1 MRLTDASVAIRPRTP
16 WEAIDLGVLLA
27 QRHRA
32 LLMTS
37 WAFVTLPV
45 FALLTLLLWDYPSVS
60 ILVFWWLK
68 PAYERLPLLILSQ
81 ALFGSTPSLKQAL
94 KSFPSALKPQ
104 LIATLTWRRLS
115 LSRSFYQPV
124 QQLEGL
130 DGLPRAQRIAV
141 LGQKDSRAARLLT
154 ALGSTFEMTFWI
166 GLMVLFYAMIPP
178 QIEADWS
185 WRSLLDIEGEWNW
198 LEHLTNGFYALVLIV
213 WGPVYVSCGFSLYLN
228 RRTALEAWD
237 IELGFRKLR
246 ERVLGSAVALL
257 FGGVLALTL
266 LPSSAMAESAANQ
279 LMAAPSMA
287 DETPS
292 ESGNSCPLP
301 PLDNPQ
307 TDEDVAPPD
316 SPRLL
321 NQPLTSQASQNAIH
335 SVLEQPPFK
344 NPKPVSGWRIAQPAY
359 DAKHDAKSAETPNWL
374 ARLVV
379 GALNLG
385 KTLSTVFGA
394 MLWTLLGLTV
404 AWVIWRYRAWFAT
417 FVDKSPRKAI
427 APRDTPHQLF
437 GLQVRAETLPT
448 DVAGAAERLWQQSPR
463 EALSLLYRAL
473 LSRLLTD
480 YQLPLKSA
488 DTEGQILA
496 RIAELKQPSLDD
508 FSHELTHHW
517 QNLAY
522 GHQVPP
528 DHARQALCSGWRK
541 LFAQEART

>member
-1 MRLTDASVAIRPRTP
+1 MRLTDASVVIRPRTP
-16 WEAIDLGVLLA
+16 WEALDLGVLLA

-37 WAFVTLPV
+37 WAIVTLPI
-45 FALLTLLLWDYPSVS
+45 FALLTLLLWDYPSVAV
-60 ILVFWWLK
+60 LVFWWLK

-81 ALFGSTPSLKQAL
+81 ALFGPAPSLRQAL

-104 LIATLTWRRLS
+104 LLASLTWRRLS

-130 DGLPRAQRIAV
+130 DGLSRAQRIAV
-141 LGQKDSRAARLLT
+141 LGQKDPRAARLLT
-154 ALGSTFEMTFWI
+154 ALGSTLEMTFWI

-213 WGPVYVSCGFSLYLN
+213 WGPVYVSCGFALYLN
-228 RRTALEAWD
+228 RRTTLEAWD

-246 ERVLGSAVALL
+246 QRVLGSALAVLL
-257 FGGVLALTL
+257 GGILVLTL
-266 LPSSAMAESAANQ
+266 LPSAVMAESAANQ
-279 LMAAPSMA
+279 WTADQSMA
-287 DETPS
+287 DEIPS

-335 SVLEQPPFK
+335 AVLEQPPFK
-344 NPKPVSGWRIAQPAY
+344 NPKPVSGWRIAQPAD

-379 GALNLG
+379 GALNVG
-385 KTLSTVFGA
+385 KTLSAVFGA
-394 MLWTLLGLTV
+394 LLWTLLGLTV
-404 AWVIWRYRAWFAT
+404 AWVIWRYRTWFAT
-417 FVDKSPRKAI
+417 FVGKSPRKAT
-427 APRDTPHQLF
+427 ATRDIPHQLF

-448 DVAGAAERLWQQSPR
+448 DVADAAERLWQQSPR

-508 FSHELTHHW
+508 FSHELTRHW

-528 DHARQALCSGWRK
+528 DQARHTLCSGWRK
-541 LFAQEART
+541 LFAPGAGA

>member
-1 MRLTDASVAIRPRTP
+1 MRLTDASVVIRPRTP
-16 WEAIDLGVLLA
+16 WEAIDLGILLA

-37 WAFVTLPV
+37 WAIVTLPI
-45 FALLTLLLWDYPSVS
+45 FALLTLLLWDYPSWAV
-60 ILVFWWLK
+60 LVFWWLK
-68 PAYERLPLLILSQ
+68 PAYERLPLLIVSQ

-104 LIATLTWRRLS
+104 LLASLTWRRLS

-130 DGLPRAQRIAV
+130 DGLLRAQRMAV
-141 LGQKDSRAARLLT
+141 LGRKDSRAARLLT
-154 ALGSTFEMTFWI
+154 ALGSTLEMTFWI

-228 RRTALEAWD
+228 RRTTLEAWD
-237 IELGFRKLR
+237 IELAFRKLR
-246 ERVLGSAVALL
+246 ERIPGSALALL
-257 FGGVLALTL
+257 LAGILMLTS
-266 LPSSAMAESAANQ
+266 LPSSVMAASAANQ
-279 LMAAPSMA
+279 WMA
-287 DETPS
+287 DQPTTEQIPS

-307 TDEDVAPPD
+307 TAEDVAPPD

-321 NQPLTSQASQNAIH
+321 NQALSSQASQNAIH
-335 SVLEQPPFK
+335 SVLEHPPFK
-344 NPKPVSGWRIAQPAY
+344 NPKPVSGWRIAQP
-359 DAKHDAKSAETPNWL
+359 KHDGKHDPESAETPSWV

-379 GALNLG
+379 SLLNAG

-394 MLWTLLGLTV
+394 LLWTLLGLTV
-404 AWVIWRYRAWFAT
+404 AWVIWRYRAWLTT
-417 FVDKSPRKAI
+417 FVGKSPRKAT
-427 APRDTPHQLF
+427 APQDIPHQLF
-437 GLQVRAETLPT
+437 GLQVRAESLPG
-448 DVAGAAERLWQQSPR
+448 DVADAAERLWQQSPR

-508 FSHELTHHW
+508 FSQELTRHW

-522 GHQVPP
+522 GHQMPP
-528 DHARQALCSGWRK
+528 DQARGTLCSGWRK
-541 LFAQEART
+541 LFAPGAGA

>member
-1 MRLTDASVAIRPRTP
+1 MRLTDASVVIRPRTS

-37 WAFVTLPV
+37 WAIVTLPV
-45 FALLTLLLWDYPSVS
+45 FALLTLLLWDYPSVAV
-60 ILVFWWLK
+60 LVFWWLK

-81 ALFGSTPSLKQAL
+81 ALFGSAPSLRQAL

-104 LIATLTWRRLS
+104 LIASLTWRRLS

-154 ALGSTFEMTFWI
+154 ALGSTLEMTFWI

-213 WGPVYVSCGFSLYLN
+213 WGPVYVSCGFALYLN

-237 IELGFRKLR
+237 IELGFRNLR
-246 ERVLGSAVALL
+246 QRVLGSALALL
-257 FGGVLALTL
+257 LGGFFALTL
-266 LPSSAMAESAANQ
+266 LPSSV
-279 LMAAPSMA
+279 MAASASNQVMP
-287 DETPS
+287 EEIPS

-307 TDEDVAPPD
+307 TDEDATPPD

-335 SVLEQPPFK
+335 AVLEQPPFK
-344 NPKPVSGWRIAQPAY
+344 NPKPVSGWRIAQP
-359 DAKHDAKSAETPNWL
+359 KHDAQSAETPNWL

-379 GALNLG
+379 GLLNTG
-385 KTLSTVFGA
+385 KTLSAVFGA
-394 MLWTLLGLTV
+394 LLWALLGITV

-417 FVDKSPRKAI
+417 FVGKSPPKAT
-427 APRDTPHQLF
+427 APQDIPHQLF

-448 DVAGAAERLWQQSPR
+448 DVADAAERLWQQSPR

-496 RIAELKQPSLDD
+496 RIAELKQPPLDD
-508 FSHELTHHW
+508 FSHELTRHW

-522 GHQVPP
+522 GHRLPP
-528 DHARQALCSGWRK
+528 DQARQTLCSGWRK
-541 LFAQEART
+541 LFAQGAGA

>member
-1 MRLTDASVAIRPRTP
+1 MRLTDASVVIRPRTS

-37 WAFVTLPV
+37 WAIVTLPV
-45 FALLTLLLWDYPSVS
+45 FALLTLLLWDYPSVAV
-60 ILVFWWLK
+60 LVFWWLK

-81 ALFGSTPSLKQAL
+81 ALFGSAPSLRQAL

-104 LIATLTWRRLS
+104 LIASLTWRRLS

-154 ALGSTFEMTFWI
+154 ALGSTLEMTFWI

-213 WGPVYVSCGFSLYLN
+213 WGPVYVSCGFALYLN

-237 IELGFRKLR
+237 IELGFRNLR
-246 ERVLGSAVALL
+246 QRVLGSALALL
-257 FGGVLALTL
+257 LGGFFALTL
-266 LPSSAMAESAANQ
+266 LPSSV
-279 LMAAPSMA
+279 MAASASIQSMP
-287 DETPS
+287 EEIPS

-335 SVLEQPPFK
+335 AVLEQPPFK
-344 NPKPVSGWRIAQPAY
+344 NPKPVSGWRIAQP
-359 DAKHDAKSAETPNWL
+359 KHDAQSAETPNWL

-379 GALNLG
+379 GLLNTG
-385 KTLSTVFGA
+385 KTLSAVFGA
-394 MLWTLLGLTV
+394 LLWALLGIMV

-417 FVDKSPRKAI
+417 FVGKSPPKAT
-427 APRDTPHQLF
+427 APQDIPHQLF

-448 DVAGAAERLWQQSPR
+448 DVADAAERLWQQSPR

-496 RIAELKQPSLDD
+496 RIAELKQPPLDD
-508 FSHELTHHW
+508 FSHELTRHW

-522 GHQVPP
+522 GHRLPP
-528 DHARQALCSGWRK
+528 DQARQTLCSGWRK
-541 LFAQEART
+541 LFAQGAGA

>member
-1 MRLTDASVAIRPRTP
+1 MRLTDASVVIRPRTS

-37 WAFVTLPV
+37 WAIVTLPV
-45 FALLTLLLWDYPSVS
+45 FALLTLLLWDYPSVAV
-60 ILVFWWLK
+60 LVFWWLK

-81 ALFGSTPSLKQAL
+81 ALFGSAPSLRQAL

-104 LIATLTWRRLS
+104 LIASLTWRRLS

-154 ALGSTFEMTFWI
+154 ALGSTLEMTFWI

-213 WGPVYVSCGFSLYLN
+213 WGPVYVSCGFALYLN

-237 IELGFRKLR
+237 IELGFRNLR
-246 ERVLGSAVALL
+246 QRVLGSALALL
-257 FGGVLALTL
+257 LGGFFALTL
-266 LPSSAMAESAANQ
+266 LPSSV
-279 LMAAPSMA
+279 MAASASIQSMP
-287 DETPS
+287 EEIPS

-335 SVLEQPPFK
+335 AVLEQPPFK
-344 NPKPVSGWRIAQPAY
+344 NPKPVSGWRIAQP
-359 DAKHDAKSAETPNWL
+359 KHDAQSAETSNWL

-379 GALNLG
+379 GLLNTG
-385 KTLSTVFGA
+385 KTLSAVFGA
-394 MLWTLLGLTV
+394 LLWALLGITV

-417 FVDKSPRKAI
+417 FVGKSPPKAT
-427 APRDTPHQLF
+427 APQDIPHQLF

-448 DVAGAAERLWQQSPR
+448 DVADAAERLWQQSPR

-496 RIAELKQPSLDD
+496 RIAELKQPPLDD
-508 FSHELTHHW
+508 FSHELTRHW

-522 GHQVPP
+522 GHRLPP
-528 DHARQALCSGWRK
+528 DQARQTLCSGWRK
-541 LFAQEART
+541 LFAQGAGA

>member
-1 MRLTDASVAIRPRTP
+1 MRLTDASVVIRPRTS
-16 WEAIDLGVLLA
+16 WEAIDLGVLMA

-37 WAFVTLPV
+37 WAIVTLPV
-45 FALLTLLLWDYPSVS
+45 FALLTLLLWDYPSVAV
-60 ILVFWWLK
+60 LVFWWLK

-81 ALFGSTPSLKQAL
+81 ALFGSAPSLRQAL

-104 LIATLTWRRLS
+104 LIASLTWRRLS

-154 ALGSTFEMTFWI
+154 ALGSTLEMTFWI

-213 WGPVYVSCGFSLYLN
+213 WGPVYVSCGFALYLN

-237 IELGFRKLR
+237 IELGFRNLR
-246 ERVLGSAVALL
+246 QRVLGSALALL
-257 FGGVLALTL
+257 LGGFFALTL
-266 LPSSAMAESAANQ
+266 LPSSV
-279 LMAAPSMA
+279 MAASASNQVMP
-287 DETPS
+287 EEIPS

-307 TDEDVAPPD
+307 TDEDATPPD

-335 SVLEQPPFK
+335 AVLEQPPFK
-344 NPKPVSGWRIAQPAY
+344 NPKPVSGWRIAQP
-359 DAKHDAKSAETPNWL
+359 KHDAQSAETPNWL

-379 GALNLG
+379 GLLNTG
-385 KTLSTVFGA
+385 KTLSAVFGA
-394 MLWTLLGLTV
+394 LLWTLLGITV
-404 AWVIWRYRAWFAT
+404 AWVIWRYRTWFAT
-417 FVDKSPRKAI
+417 FVGKSPPKAT
-427 APRDTPHQLF
+427 APQDIPHQLF

-448 DVAGAAERLWQQSPR
+448 DVADAAERLWQQSPR

-496 RIAELKQPSLDD
+496 RIAELKQPPLDD
-508 FSHELTHHW
+508 FSHELTRHW

-522 GHQVPP
+522 GHRLPP
-528 DHARQALCSGWRK
+528 DQARQTLCSGWRK
-541 LFAQEART
+541 LFAQGAGA

>member
-1 MRLTDASVAIRPRTP
+1 MRLTDTSVVIRPRTP

-37 WAFVTLPV
+37 WAIVTLPI
-45 FALLTLLLWDYPSVS
+45 FALLTLLLWDYPSVAV
-60 ILVFWWLK
+60 LVFWWLK

-81 ALFGSTPSLKQAL
+81 ALFDSAPSLSQAL
-94 KSFPSALKPQ
+94 KSYASALKPQ
-104 LIATLTWRRLS
+104 LIASLTWRRLS

-130 DGLPRAQRIAV
+130 DGLARAQRINV

-154 ALGSTFEMTFWI
+154 ALGSTLEMTFWI

-185 WRSLLDIEGEWNW
+185 WRSLLDVEGEWNW

-213 WGPVYVSCGFSLYLN
+213 WGPVYVSCGFALYLN

-246 ERVLGSAVALL
+246 QRVLGSALTFLL
-257 FGGVLALTL
+257 GGVLALTL
-266 LPSSAMAESAANQ
+266 LPSSSMAESASYA
-279 LMAAPSMA
+279 SMTDSSVA
-287 DETPS
+287 DEIPS
-292 ESGNSCPLP
+292 ESGYSCPLP

-307 TDEDVAPPD
+307 TDENVAPPD

-321 NQPLTSQASQNAIH
+321 NQTLTSQASQNAIH
-335 SVLEQPPFK
+335 AVLEQPPFK
-344 NPKPVSGWRIAQPAY
+344 NPKPVSGWRVAPPR
-359 DAKHDAKSAETPNWL
+359 HDARQDAQSAETPSWL

-379 GALNLG
+379 GLLNAG
-385 KTLSTVFGA
+385 KTLSAVFGA
-394 MLWTLLGLTV
+394 LLWTLLGLIV
-404 AWVIWRYRAWFAT
+404 VWVIWRYRAWFAT
-417 FVDKSPRKAI
+417 FVGKSPPKAA
-427 APRDTPHQLF
+427 APQDIPHQLF

-448 DVAGAAERLWQQSPR
+448 DVADAAERLWQQSPR
-463 EALSLLYRAL
+463 DALSLLYRAL

-480 YQLPLKSA
+480 YGLPLKSA

-496 RIAELKQPSLDD
+496 RIAELKQSSLDD
-508 FSHELTHHW
+508 FSHELTRHW

-522 GHQVPP
+522 GHQLPP
-528 DHARQALCSGWRK
+528 DQARQTLCSGWRK
-541 LFAQEART
+541 LFAPGAGA

>member
-1 MRLTDASVAIRPRTP
+1 MRLTDATVAIRPRTA

-37 WAFVTLPV
+37 WAIVTLPI
-45 FALLTLLLWDYPSVS
+45 FALLTLLLWDYPSVAVL
-60 ILVFWWLK
+60 IFWWLK

-81 ALFGSTPSLKQAL
+81 ALFGSTPSLRQAL
-94 KSFPSALKPQ
+94 KSFPAALKPQ
-104 LIATLTWRRLS
+104 LIASLTWRRLS

-130 DGLPRAQRIAV
+130 DGLLRAQRLTV
-141 LGQKDSRAARLLT
+141 LGRKDSRPARLLT
-154 ALGSTFEMTFWI
+154 ALGSTLEMTFWI
-166 GLMVLFYAMIPP
+166 GLMVLFYTMLPP

-213 WGPVYVSCGFSLYLN
+213 WGPVYVSCGFALYLN

-246 ERVLGSAVALL
+246 QRVLGSAMALL
-257 FGGVLALTL
+257 LGGVLALTL
-266 LPSSAMAESAANQ
+266 LPSSVMAEP
-279 LMAAPSMA
+279 APNPWMA
-287 DETPS
+287 DQSKADEIPS

-307 TDEDVAPPD
+307 KDEEVAPPD

-335 SVLEQPPFK
+335 AVLEQPPFK
-344 NPKPVSGWRIAQPAY
+344 NPKPVSGWRIAQPKH
-359 DAKHDAKSAETPNWL
+359 DARHDAKSAETPNWL

-379 GALNLG
+379 GTLNVG
-385 KTLSTVFGA
+385 KTLSTVFGVL
-394 MLWTLLGLTV
+394 LWTLVGITV
-404 AWVIWRYRAWFAT
+404 VWVIWRYRAWFAT
-417 FVDKSPRKAI
+417 FVGKSPPKAAAQQDI
-427 APRDTPHQLF
+427 PHQLF
-437 GLQVRAETLPT
+437 GLQVRAETLPV
-448 DVAGAAERLWQQSPR
+448 DVADAAEKLWQQSPR

-473 LSRLLTD
+473 LSRLLTE
-480 YQLPLKSA
+480 YRLPLKSA

-508 FSHELTHHW
+508 FSHELTRHW

-528 DHARQALCSGWRK
+528 DQARQTLCAGWRK
-541 LFAQEART
+541 LFAHGASA

>member
-1 MRLTDASVAIRPRTP
+1 MRLTDASVVIRPRTP

-37 WAFVTLPV
+37 WAIVTLPV
-45 FALLTLLLWDYPSVS
+45 FALITLLLWDYPSVAV
-60 ILVFWWLK
+60 LVFWWLK

-81 ALFGSTPSLKQAL
+81 ALFGSAPSLRQAL

-104 LIATLTWRRLS
+104 LIASLTWRRLS

-154 ALGSTFEMTFWI
+154 ALGSTLELTFWI

-213 WGPVYVSCGFSLYLN
+213 WGPVYVSCGFALYLN

-246 ERVLGSAVALL
+246 QRVMGSALALL
-257 FGGVLALTL
+257 LGGCLALTL
-266 LPSSAMAESAANQ
+266 LPSSALAESALNPS
-279 LMAAPSMA
+279 MTDPSMA
-287 DETPS
+287 DEIPG

-307 TDEDVAPPD
+307 TDENVASPD
-316 SPRLL
+316 SPRLR
-321 NQPLTSQASQNAIH
+321 NQLLTSQASQDAIH

-344 NPKPVSGWRIAQPAY
+344 NPKPVSGWRIAQPKQ
-359 DAKHDAKSAETPNWL
+359 DASHDARSAETLTWL

-379 GALNLG
+379 GLLNVG
-385 KTLSTVFGA
+385 KTLSTLFGA
-394 MLWTLLGLTV
+394 LLWTLVGLTV

-417 FVDKSPRKAI
+417 FVGKSPPKAI
-427 APRDTPHQLF
+427 APQDLPQQLF
-437 GLQVRAETLPT
+437 GLQVRAESLPT
-448 DVAGAAERLWQQSPR
+448 DVASAAERLWQQSPR

-480 YQLPLKSA
+480 YQLPLRSA
-488 DTEGQILA
+488 DTEVQILA

-508 FSHELTHHW
+508 FSHELTRHW

-522 GHQVPP
+522 GHQMPP
-528 DHARQALCSGWRK
+528 DQARQTLCADWRK
-541 LFAQEART
+541 LFAQGPGA

>member
-1 MRLTDASVAIRPRTP
+1 MRLTDASVVIRPRTS

-37 WAFVTLPV
+37 WAIVTLPV
-45 FALLTLLLWDYPSVS
+45 FALLTLLLWDYPSVAV
-60 ILVFWWLK
+60 LVFWWLK

-81 ALFGSTPSLKQAL
+81 ALFGSAPSLRQAL
-94 KSFPSALKPQ
+94 KSLPSALTPQ
-104 LIATLTWRRLS
+104 LIASLTWRRLS

-154 ALGSTFEMTFWI
+154 ALGSTLEMTFWI

-213 WGPVYVSCGFSLYLN
+213 WGPVYVSCGFALYLN

-237 IELGFRKLR
+237 IELGFRNLR
-246 ERVLGSAVALL
+246 QRVLGSALALL
-257 FGGVLALTL
+257 LGGFFALTL
-266 LPSSAMAESAANQ
+266 LPSSV
-279 LMAAPSMA
+279 MAASASNQSMP
-287 DETPS
+287 EEIPS

-335 SVLEQPPFK
+335 AVLEQPPFK
-344 NPKPVSGWRIAQPAY
+344 NPKPVSGWRIAQP
-359 DAKHDAKSAETPNWL
+359 KHDAQSAETPNWL

-379 GALNLG
+379 GLLNTG
-385 KTLSTVFGA
+385 KTLSAVFGA
-394 MLWTLLGLTV
+394 LLWTLLGITV

-417 FVDKSPRKAI
+417 FVGKSPPKAT
-427 APRDTPHQLF
+427 APQDIPHQLF

-448 DVAGAAERLWQQSPR
+448 DVADAAERLWQQSPR

-473 LSRLLTD
+473 LSRLLID
-480 YQLPLKSA
+480 YQLSLKSA

-496 RIAELKQPSLDD
+496 RIAELKQPPLDD
-508 FSHELTHHW
+508 FSHELTRHW

-522 GHQVPP
+522 GHRLPP
-528 DHARQALCSGWRK
+528 DQARQTLCSGWRK
-541 LFAQEART
+541 LFAQGAGA

>member
-1 MRLTDASVAIRPRTP
+1 MRLTDASVVIRPRTS

-37 WAFVTLPV
+37 WAIVTLPV
-45 FALLTLLLWDYPSVS
+45 FALLTLLLWDYPSVAV
-60 ILVFWWLK
+60 LVFWWLK

-81 ALFGSTPSLKQAL
+81 ALFGSAPSLRQAL
-94 KSFPSALKPQ
+94 KSLPSALTPQ
-104 LIATLTWRRLS
+104 LIASLTWRRLS

-141 LGQKDSRAARLLT
+141 LGQKDPRAARLLT
-154 ALGSTFEMTFWI
+154 ALGSTLEMTFWI

-213 WGPVYVSCGFSLYLN
+213 WGPVYVSCGFALYLN

-237 IELGFRKLR
+237 IELGFRNLR
-246 ERVLGSAVALL
+246 QRVLGSALALL
-257 FGGVLALTL
+257 LGGFFALTL
-266 LPSSAMAESAANQ
+266 LPSSV
-279 LMAAPSMA
+279 MAASASIQSMP
-287 DETPS
+287 EEIPS

-335 SVLEQPPFK
+335 AVLEQPPFK
-344 NPKPVSGWRIAQPAY
+344 NPKPVSGWRIAQP
-359 DAKHDAKSAETPNWL
+359 KHDAQSAETPNWL

-379 GALNLG
+379 GLLNTG
-385 KTLSTVFGA
+385 KTLSAVFGA
-394 MLWTLLGLTV
+394 LLWALLGITV
-404 AWVIWRYRAWFAT
+404 AWVMWRYRAWFAT
-417 FVDKSPRKAI
+417 FVGKSPPKAT
-427 APRDTPHQLF
+427 APQDIPHQLF

-448 DVAGAAERLWQQSPR
+448 DVADAAERLWQQSPR

-496 RIAELKQPSLDD
+496 RIAELKQPPLDD
-508 FSHELTHHW
+508 FSHELTRHW

-522 GHQVPP
+522 GHRLPP
-528 DHARQALCSGWRK
+528 DQARQTLCSGWRK
-541 LFAQEART
+541 LFAQGAGA

>member
-1 MRLTDASVAIRPRTP
+1 MRLTDASVAIRPRTH

-32 LLMTS
+32 LLMTC
-37 WAFVTLPV
+37 WAIVTLPV

-60 ILVFWWLK
+60 VLVFWWLK

-130 DGLPRAQRIAV
+130 DGLPRAQRIGV

-154 ALGSTFEMTFWI
+154 ALGSTLEMTFWI

-213 WGPVYVSCGFSLYLN
+213 WGPVYVSCGFALYLN

-237 IELGFRKLR
+237 IELRFRKLR

-266 LPSSAMAESAANQ
+266 LPPSAMANQ
-279 LMAAPSMA
+279 LMTSPSMA
-287 DETPS
+287 DEIPS

-417 FVDKSPRKAI
+417 FVDKRPRKAI
-427 APRDTPHQLF
+427 APIDIPHQLF

-480 YQLPLKSA
+480 YQLALKSA

-541 LFAQEART
+541 LFAQGAGA

>member
-1 MRLTDASVAIRPRTP
+1 MRLTDASVVIRPRTS

-37 WAFVTLPV
+37 WAIVTLPV
-45 FALLTLLLWDYPSVS
+45 FALLTLLLWDYPSVAV
-60 ILVFWWLK
+60 LVFWWLK

-81 ALFGSTPSLKQAL
+81 ALFGSAPSLRQAL

-104 LIATLTWRRLS
+104 LIASLTWRRLS

-154 ALGSTFEMTFWI
+154 ALGSTLEMTFWI

-213 WGPVYVSCGFSLYLN
+213 WGPVYVSCGFALYLN

-237 IELGFRKLR
+237 IELGFRNLR
-246 ERVLGSAVALL
+246 QRVLGSALALL
-257 FGGVLALTL
+257 LGGFFALTL
-266 LPSSAMAESAANQ
+266 LPSSV
-279 LMAAPSMA
+279 MAASASIQSMP
-287 DETPS
+287 EEIPS

-335 SVLEQPPFK
+335 AVLEQPPFK
-344 NPKPVSGWRIAQPAY
+344 NPKPVSGWRIAQP
-359 DAKHDAKSAETPNWL
+359 KHDAQSAETPNWL

-379 GALNLG
+379 GLLNTG
-385 KTLSTVFGA
+385 KTLSAVFGA
-394 MLWTLLGLTV
+394 LLWTLLGITV

-417 FVDKSPRKAI
+417 FVGKSPPKAT
-427 APRDTPHQLF
+427 APQDIPHQLF

-448 DVAGAAERLWQQSPR
+448 DVADAAERLWQQSPR

-473 LSRLLTD
+473 LSRLLID
-480 YQLPLKSA
+480 YQLSLKSA

-496 RIAELKQPSLDD
+496 RIAELKQPPLDD
-508 FSHELTHHW
+508 FSHELTRHW

-522 GHQVPP
+522 GHRLPP
-528 DHARQALCSGWRK
+528 DQARQTLCSGWRK
-541 LFAQEART
+541 LFAQGAGA